1 MSSNKDDLD
10 DEIYANQ
17 SFDWGSFLGVLRK
30 VLGMDDRLLLSSC
43 PASPGLDLVV
53 DHRDRIRWMDQVER
67 CPGIS
72 LILVLLPL
80 LPLLL
85 QANVRCD

>member
-1 MSSNKDDLD
+1 MRSMPTSRP
-10 DEIYANQ
+10 IRVV
-17 SFDWGSFLGVLRK
+17 SWVVLRK

-53 DHRDRIRWMDQVER
+53 DHRDRICWMDQVER

-72 LILVLLPL
+72 LILVLTTTL
-80 LPLLL
+80 LPLL
-85 QANVRCD
+85 QANVQCD